1 MPTILMVE
9 ELAHVE
15 RLNSLDRMRA
25 DRARRSSRYA
35 CGFAGGGYV
44 TTVGNS
50 NGSSGAV
57 THRTM

>member
-1 MPTILMVE
+1 MLKGSTL
-9 ELAHVE
+9 LTA
-15 RLNSLDRMRA
+15 LRA
-25 DRARRSSRYA
+25 DRTRWSSRYA

-44 TTVGNS
+44 TAVGNS